1 MRYQRAQLS
10 LYWGRFL
17 TGGSLTGLSFPGV
30 AVERWLEIVA
40 SKVEIIAGD
49 ENRTRR
55 AGSDYGISLC
65 AKLLKEICQTTPDF
79 QTKGVR

>member
-1 MRYQRAQLS
+1 MRYQRAQILS
-10 LYWGRFL
+10 YWGRFL

-40 SKVEIIAGD
+40 SKAEKLAGD

-55 AGSDYGISLC
+55 TESDCGISLC
-65 AKLLKEICQTTPDF
+65 AMPLREICQTTPYF